1 MLYHFSTKE
10 KLVAAAFTPPTIGRY
25 FPSIERITERLKG
38 RLEAAARDG
47 EWIDLQTILMRYS
60 VDVTASLAF
69 GSDVDTLH
77 GGPDAIQQHLDTVF
91 PMLMRRVNA
100 AFPLWRYVKLPSD
113 RAFDRHLAAVHAAVQ
128 GFVEAARA
136 RMAADPALALRP
148 SNLLE
153 AMLAA
158 RDADGAALTEAEVAG
173 NVFTMLLAGEDTT
186 ANTLAWTL
194 YLLHT
199 HREAWDALVAEA
211 DAALGADAV
220 PRSVEQANGLKLAED
235 CCNESMRLRPVG
247 PLNYVESNVTT
258 TIGDLA
264 VPAGSFVICAMR
276 PGAVDPGVAADA
288 GAFRPGRWRD
298 PGSGDRALTAASMPF
313 GAGPRVC
320 PGRFLAMLEMKT
332 VLATIARNFTL
343 LEVATADGAPP
354 RERLAFAMSPVGL
367 RMRLAPR
374 SRTAAA

>member
-1 MLYHFSTKE
+1 MH
-10 KLVAAAFTPPTIGRY
+10 
-25 FPSIERITERLKG
+25 
-38 RLEAAARDG
+38 
-47 EWIDLQTILMRYS
+47 
-60 VDVTASLAF
+60 
-69 GSDVDTLH
+69 GS
-77 GGPDAIQQHLDTVF
+77 PDAIQQHLDTVF

-158 RDADGAALTEAEVAG
+158 RDADGAALTEAEIAG

-235 CCNESMRLRPVG
+235 CCQRVYAAAAGGAAQLRRKQRHDDDRRLG
-247 PLNYVESNVTT
+247 
-258 TIGDLA
+258 
-264 VPAGSFVICAMR
+264 
-276 PGAVDPGVAADA
+276 
-288 GAFRPGRWRD
+288 
-298 PGSGDRALTAASMPF
+298 
-313 GAGPRVC
+313 GAGRD
-320 PGRFLAMLEMKT
+320 A
-332 VLATIARNFTL
+332 
-343 LEVATADGAPP
+343 
-354 RERLAFAMSPVGL
+354 S
-367 RMRLAPR
+367 
-374 SRTAAA
+374 